1 MPGKKKK
8 DPNMMK
14 SSYEMN
20 HPNMMKPY
28 QMGHSP
34 NEMGHSPKQ
43 MNHAMKMKH
52 SPMPMKSPYNMKPQ
66 ILKHMSGK

>member
-1 MPGKKKK
+1 MPGKKK
-8 DPNMMK
+8 NGA
-14 SSYEMN
+14 YEMN

-34 NEMGHSPKQ
+34 KQMGHSPKE
-43 MNHAMKMKH
+43 MKH
-52 SPMPMKSPYNMKPQ
+52 SPMPMKSPYNMKPG